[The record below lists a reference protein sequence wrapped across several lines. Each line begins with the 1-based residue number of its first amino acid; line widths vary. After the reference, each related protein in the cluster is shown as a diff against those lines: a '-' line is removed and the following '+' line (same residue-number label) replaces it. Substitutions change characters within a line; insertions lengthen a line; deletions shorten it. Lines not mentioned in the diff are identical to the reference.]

1 MDKASLLSDAIAYIP
16 ELEERLRGGAAGPA
30 PARAEAGP
38 SVEVKAMQDEVV
50 LRVSTPLDAHPIS
63 GALSAMRDSQL
74 SVVAS
79 SMAVAD
85 DTVTHTLVVRSAGAD
100 RLTAETVLAA
110 ISRGV
115 MMSATP
121 SP

>member
-1 MDKASLLSDAIAYIP
+1 MDKASLLSDAIAYIQ
-16 ELEERLRGGAAGPA
+16 ELEERLRGGA

-63 GALSAMRDSQL
+63 GPLSAMRDSQL

-85 DTVTHTLVVRSAGAD
+85 DTVTHTLVVRSAGPE
-100 RLTAETVLAA
+100 RLTAEAVLAA